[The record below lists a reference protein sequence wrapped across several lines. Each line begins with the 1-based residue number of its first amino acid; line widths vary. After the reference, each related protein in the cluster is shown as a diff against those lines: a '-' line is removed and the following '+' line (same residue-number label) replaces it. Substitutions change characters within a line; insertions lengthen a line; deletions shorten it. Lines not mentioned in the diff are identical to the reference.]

1 MSSDPCGSRPADA
14 VTMLNSSSPA
24 IRLIGGALL
33 GATGWAV
40 LALALPVVPSP
51 VGFVLAWFVFTFGPG
66 IAMTGYLTRDLDR
79 VRRVITALGAGTAAT
94 PVLIDC
100 LGRVHAVP
108 AFPYVAAAMAGGSV
122 WLWRGQ
128 RDDRTAHMSARDMAA
143 CAALVALAIGL
154 GAMVFGHRLA
164 STPNG
169 IIVNGEYDSAD
180 LSYYAAEASE
190 ASHTVPPMASYYSG
204 HRLNAAYYPQLV
216 LAMIHRFA
224 AVPILPMYFR
234 YAWPT
239 FLSLSALTG
248 FLLVRSI
255 APRAVAGLAI
265 ALVLAGSDFSYL
277 WAWSLDHNPPAWD
290 YVLWPTNFLS
300 PTMHLLQFN
309 TWGPSMPVFF
319 TALYAI
325 VRGLQ
330 TQSRAWVV
338 VSAVLLA
345 VLFEFKP
352 FAYVIL
358 MAALAA
364 AAVFSGSD
372 WRARWRFAATAAL
385 TVVFTL
391 PFLAEAAL
399 LDPGDRRTRLVIQ
412 PFALP
417 KRMLI
422 KLDLTE
428 AFTNLASH
436 LSPWPPLRTPLFLLL
451 ATLVFLTIGIG
462 VRWLGAPGVWRAIR
476 HGGREDAAAWRLL
489 GWGVVAGIAVP
500 FVLATEPYV
509 DTLQF
514 YVTGLYLMWIFAAA
528 SLVAFARARPRL
540 GVAAVGVAIAV
551 SLPSSVHY
559 LSRRWADQERP
570 PRITLGGSE
579 IQIAEY
585 LRTTSDPE
593 TTVVLHDRPLS
604 PSLMTIL
611 SERRIVLGWDVRYS
625 AVGGEERL
633 RDVNA
638 FFASSHD
645 NPDAAFD
652 TLRRYHV
659 THVIVRDDDRVHPAV
674 VARLKPLKQFR
685 DVTLYAVP

>member
-1 MSSDPCGSRPADA
+1 
-14 VTMLNSSSPA
+14 MLNSLPA
-24 IRLIGGALL
+24 GIRLIGGALL
-33 GATGWAV
+33 GAAAWAA
-40 LALALPVVPSP
+40 LGLALPFVPES
-51 VGFVLAWFVFTFGPG
+51 VRFVLAWFVFTFGPG

-79 VRRVITALGAGTAAT
+79 VRRVVVALGAGTAAT

-108 AFPYVAAAMAGGSV
+108 AFPYIAAAMAGGSV
-122 WLWRGQ
+122 LLWRRQ
-128 RDDRTAHMSARDMAA
+128 PEDRMVRMSSGDMAA
-143 CAALVALAIGL
+143 CAVLVALAVGL
-154 GAMVFGHRLA
+154 GGIVFGHRLE

-204 HRLNAAYYPQLV
+204 HHLNAAYYPQLV

-224 AVPILPMYFR
+224 GVPILPIYFR

-239 FLSLSALTG
+239 FLSLSALVG

-255 APRAVAGLAI
+255 APRAVAVLAI
-265 ALVLAGSDFSYL
+265 ALVLAGSDLSYL
-277 WAWSLDHNPPAWD
+277 WAWSLDQDPPAWD

-330 TQSRAWVV
+330 TGSRAWIV

-372 WRARWRFAATAAL
+372 WRARWRFAATVAL

-391 PFLAEAAL
+391 PFLVGAAL
-399 LDPGDRRTRLVIQ
+399 LDPGDRRTRLVFQ

-422 KLDLTE
+422 KLDLTD
-428 AFTNLASH
+428 AFTNAANY
-436 LSPWPPLRTPLFLLL
+436 LSPWPPMRTPVFVLL
-451 ATLVFLTIGIG
+451 ATIVFLAIGVG

-476 HGGREDAAAWRLL
+476 HGGGENAAAWRLL

-514 YVTGLYLMWIFAAA
+514 YVTGLYLLWIFAAA
-528 SLVAFARARPRL
+528 ALVACARAHPRRGL
-540 GVAAVGVAIAV
+540 VAIAVAIAV

-559 LSRRWADQERP
+559 LSRRWADRQRP

-585 LRTTSDPE
+585 LRATSDPE

-604 PSLMTIL
+604 PSLTTIV

-645 NPDAAFD
+645 SPDAAFD
-652 TLRRYHV
+652 ILGRYHV
-659 THVIVRDDDRVHPAV
+659 THVIVREQDRVHPAV
-674 VARLKPLKQFR
+674 VARLKPLKQFP

>member
-1 MSSDPCGSRPADA
+1 MFDSLSG
-14 VTMLNSSSPA
+14 A
-24 IRLIGGALL
+24 IRPIGVTVL
-33 GATGWAV
+33 GAAAWAALGLV
-40 LALALPVVPSP
+40 LSLIPSP
-51 VGFVLAWFVFTFGPG
+51 VRFVLVWFVFTFGPG
-66 IAMTGYLTRDLDR
+66 IAITGSMTRDLDR
-79 VRRVITALGAGTAAT
+79 VRRVIIALGAGTAVT

-100 LGRVHAVP
+100 LGRLHAVP
-108 AFPYVAAAMAGGSV
+108 AFPYVASAMAARV
-122 WLWRGQ
+122 LLWRGH
-128 RDDRTAHMSARDMAA
+128 RDDRTVRMSSGDMAA

-154 GAMVFGHRLA
+154 GAVAFGHRLE
-164 STPNG
+164 STPDG

-204 HRLNAAYYPQLV
+204 HHLNAAYYPQLV
-216 LAMIHRFA
+216 LAMIHRFGG
-224 AVPILPMYFR
+224 VPILPMYFG

-248 FLLVRSI
+248 FLLVRSV
-255 APRAVAGLAI
+255 ASRAVAVLAI

-277 WAWSLDHNPPAWD
+277 WGLSLDHDPPAWD

-319 TALYAI
+319 TVLYAM
-325 VRGLQ
+325 VRALQ
-330 TQSRAWVV
+330 TQSRAWIV

-364 AAVFSGSD
+364 AALFSGRD
-372 WRARWRFAATAAL
+372 WRARWHFAATAAL
-385 TVVFTL
+385 TAVFTL
-391 PFLAEAAL
+391 PFLAGAAL

-436 LSPWPPLRTPLFLLL
+436 LSPWPPMRTPLFLLL
-451 ATLVFLTIGIG
+451 ATILFLAIG
-462 VRWLGAPGVWRAIR
+462 VGMRWLGAPGVWRAIR
-476 HGGREDAAAWRLL
+476 HGGGENAAAWRLL

-528 SLVAFARARPRL
+528 ALVGFARAHPRFGGML
-540 GVAAVGVAIAV
+540 VGLAVAVC
-551 SLPSSVHY
+551 LPSSVHY
-559 LSRRWADQERP
+559 LSRRWADHERP
-570 PRITLGGSE
+570 PRITLDGSE

-585 LRTTSDPE
+585 LRMNSDPE
-593 TTVVLHDRPLS
+593 TTVILHDRPLS
-604 PSLMTIL
+604 PSLMTIV

-645 NPDAAFD
+645 SPDTALD
-652 TLRRYHV
+652 ILGRYHV
-659 THVIVRDDDRVHPAV
+659 THVVVRQQDRVHPAV
-674 VARLKPLKQFR
+674 IARLKPLKQFP

>member
-1 MSSDPCGSRPADA
+1 M
-14 VTMLNSSSPA
+14 
-24 IRLIGGALL
+24 RLIGGGLL
-33 GATGWAV
+33 GAGAWAT
-40 LALALPVVPSP
+40 L
-51 VGFVLAWFVFTFGPG
+51 GFVLPYVPVPVRFALGWFVFTFGPG
-66 IAMTGYLTRDLDR
+66 IVLSGGLTRDLDR
-79 VRRVITALGAGTAAT
+79 VTRVIVALGAGTAAT
-94 PVLIDC
+94 AVLIDC
-100 LGRVHAVP
+100 LGRVHAV
-108 AFPYVAAAMAGGSV
+108 ATFPYLAAAMTGGGV
-122 WLWRGQ
+122 LLWRGR
-128 RDDRTAHMSARDMAA
+128 RDDCRAPMSFADQAA
-143 CAALVALAIGL
+143 CAALVALAIAF
-154 GAMVFGHRLA
+154 GAMVFGHRIE

-169 IIVNGEYDSAD
+169 IVVNGEYDSAD

-204 HRLNAAYYPQLV
+204 HRLNAAYYPQLI

-224 AVPILPMYFR
+224 GVPILTMYFR

-248 FLLVRSI
+248 FVLVRSI
-255 APRAVAGLAI
+255 ARPAVAALAI
-265 ALVLAGSDFSYL
+265 ALVLAGSDLSYL
-277 WAWSLDHNPPAWD
+277 WAWWLAHDPLAWD

-309 TWGPSMPVFF
+309 TWGPSMPIFF

-330 TQSRAWVV
+330 TPPRAWIVL
-338 VSAVLLA
+338 SAVLLA

-358 MAALAA
+358 MAALTA

-385 TVVFTL
+385 TVVFTF
-391 PFLAEAAL
+391 PFLVGAAS
-399 LDPGDRRTRLVIQ
+399 LDPSDRRTRLVIQ

-422 KLDLTE
+422 KLDLSE
-428 AFTNLASH
+428 ALTNLAGH
-436 LSPWPPLRTPLFLLL
+436 LSPWAPLRAPLILLL
-451 ATLVFLTIGIG
+451 ATLLFLAIGIG

-476 HGGREDAAAWRLL
+476 HGGTENPAAWRLL

-528 SLVAFARARPRL
+528 ALVAFARAHPRL
-540 GVAAVGVAIAV
+540 GPVAVGVAIALC
-551 SLPSSVHY
+551 LPSSVHY
-559 LSRRWADQERP
+559 LSRRWADHERP
-570 PRITLGGSE
+570 PRITLGSSE

-585 LRTTSDPE
+585 LRATSNPE

-604 PSLMTIL
+604 PSLMTVV

-638 FFASSHD
+638 FFASSHVG
-645 NPDAAFD
+645 PDAAFD
-652 TLRRYHV
+652 ILSRYHV
-659 THVIVRDDDRVHPAV
+659 THVIVRDQDRVHPAV
-674 VARLKPLKQFR
+674 LARLKLLKR
-685 DVTLYAVP
+685 LPDVALYAVP